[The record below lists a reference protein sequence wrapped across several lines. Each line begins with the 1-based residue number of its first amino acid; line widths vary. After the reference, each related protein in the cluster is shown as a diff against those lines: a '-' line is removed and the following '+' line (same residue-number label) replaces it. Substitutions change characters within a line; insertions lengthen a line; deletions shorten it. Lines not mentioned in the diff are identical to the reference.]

1 MAPKSLPPK
10 RLLSNDSEPQTFMPR
25 KPSWLTVK
33 GFGGEA
39 FNRVNGLVREFEL
52 STVCHEANCPNRG
65 ECFNRGTAVFMI
77 LGPNCT
83 RGCRFCNVAS
93 GSPSPI
99 DPHEPQRVAMAARKL
114 GLRHVVITSVTR
126 DDLEDGGAGHFA
138 QTIEAVR
145 HELPE
150 STIEVLTPDF
160 QGSQSSLITVLDA
173 RPDVFNHNVETVP
186 RLYPRVRPQANYERS
201 LDLLRRAG
209 LSSAARIKSGLMV
222 GLGETREELKQVFVD
237 LANSHVSLLTIGQYL
252 APSRRHLP
260 VERFLPP
267 EEFTLLQQ
275 EAENAGIAGVFSAPL
290 VRSSYLADSLFAKN

>member
-1 MAPKSLPPK
+1 M
-10 RLLSNDSEPQTFMPR
+10 
-25 KPSWLTVK
+25 
-33 GFGGEA
+33 
-39 FNRVNGLVREFEL
+39 
-52 STVCHEANCPNRG
+52 
-65 ECFNRGTAVFMI
+65 
-77 LGPNCT
+77 
-83 RGCRFCNVAS
+83 
-93 GSPSPI
+93 
-99 DPHEPQRVAMAARKL
+99 
-114 GLRHVVITSVTR
+114 ITSVTR